1 MSQNQMPGLRIG
13 KFEARVPVIQGGM
26 GVQISLS
33 GLAAA
38 VANEGGIG
46 VIASVGIGQRDGV
59 KITDYV
65 SAHKQAIIDE
75 IKKAREKTDGIIGIN
90 IMVALTDFE
99 QHIEGA
105 VEGKADIIFM
115 GAGLPRKMPE
125 SIGDINKLN
134 TEFVP
139 IVSSGRATTVILKYW
154 ARKYNYTPSAVVVEG
169 PMAGGHL
176 GFKTEQIDDPDYQ
189 LEKLIPEVIEA
200 VEPFRQ
206 SSGRDIAIIA
216 AGGIFS
222 GADIHKFLQSG
233 VQGVQM
239 ATRFVATHECDA
251 DIKFKEAHV
260 NCTKDDL
267 MIIQSPVCI
276 PGRAIRSPFLDEV
289 EAGNKVPYSCPY
301 KCLKT
306 CDVVNAPYCIALA
319 LLQAKRG
326 NVDKGYAFAG
336 ANAWRTKEIISVK
349 ELMDSLKREY
359 SEAVAVA
366 GV

>member
-1 MSQNQMPGLRIG
+1 MNHMPRLRIG
-13 KFEARVPVIQGGM
+13 KFEARVPIIQGGM

-33 GLAAA
+33 GLASA
-38 VANEGGIG
+38 VAKEGGIG
-46 VIASVGIGQRDGV
+46 VIASVGIGQRDNEV
-59 KITDYV
+59 ITDYV

-75 IKKAREKTDGIIGIN
+75 LRKAREKTDGIIGVN
-90 IMVALTDFE
+90 IMVALTDFD

-105 VEGKADIIFM
+105 VEGGADIVFM
-115 GAGLPRKMPE
+115 GAGLPRKLPE
-125 SIGDINKLN
+125 SIGDINKLH

-139 IVSSGRATTVILKYW
+139 IVSSVRAISIIFKYW
-154 ARKYNYTPSAVVVEG
+154 ARKYNYTPPAVVVEG
-169 PMAGGHL
+169 PLAGGHL
-176 GFKTEQIDDPDYQ
+176 GFKREQIDQPDYQ
-189 LEKLIPEVIEA
+189 LENLIPQVIEA
-200 VEPFRQ
+200 IEPFKQ

-222 GADIHKFLQSG
+222 GADIYKFLQSG

-251 DIKFKEAHV
+251 HIKFKEAHV

-267 MIIQSPVCI
+267 IIINSPVCI

-289 EAGNKVPYSCPY
+289 EAGNEVPYECPY
-301 KCLKT
+301 KCLIT

-326 NVDKGYAFAG
+326 NIDEGYAFAG
-336 ANAWRTKEIISVK
+336 ANAWRTKEIVSVK
-349 ELMDSLKREY
+349 ELIDSLQREY
-359 SEAVAVA
+359 SEAVDAA
-366 GV
+366 GQ